1 MFFGRRLMKIAV
13 IASILLVVFSS
24 FLAAYGDPGSAH
36 VGITSNDYSA
46 HPAAIS
52 GINST
57 PIVPLPLPPNSI
69 NNNLTYNYSGPVA
82 LMITFKLQNQSALF
96 AFLSQLSDRSST
108 NYHDYISRSQ
118 FASLYSVSQS
128 FYQEVANY
136 FMSFHGVKLQEYP
149 DRVSLSITAPASV
162 IDEIFHTSIKAQQEG
177 GKIYYASTH
186 PELPSFIGGE
196 IASVA
201 GFTNAPINVS
211 YNLGSHIVGKGST
224 PFSGNYSFQIGN
236 EANNALNPSSPY
248 PQPFIYN
255 GTQYIFGSDLQIAYQ
270 EQTLLNVSYP
280 TNEVIATI
288 LWSGN
293 VSGGQNIGPY
303 YPRDVYA
310 YFNNTLPSYEPHPHI
325 YGVPINGAPQPGI
338 SSTYDTTGASNE
350 NTLDLEMVGGTAPG
364 SSIYNVYGPTP
375 SLANLDQAL
384 AYILNPNSTFPGLN
398 NVSVISNSWGSPDYN
413 DTTWYTYLQEAEAR
427 GITVL
432 ASSGDSGDNANSS
445 KYLGTNY
452 PGDFTEFPSSMA
464 YNSFG
469 VTAVGGTTLTLSSS
483 LGIAN
488 QVAWYIASSS
498 YSGPKGSTGG
508 ISQVFMEPEWQK
520 TTEANNVILGAGRG
534 VPDIAAIAN
543 NTVIYETVNGTS
555 YYYFQNGYFY
565 YEWGTSVACPI
576 VAGLVAEI
584 NSIMAHYGLKNIGY
598 LNPLLYELGNMQVE
612 AFNST
617 STTGR
622 DITGTYNSTLPMLP
636 YYDITFG
643 QNNLNA
649 AIYGYDLVT
658 GWGSLYAYNFTA
670 YLLNLN
676 FTGYN
681 GAALG
686 VQNILNL
693 SGLSVTS
700 YYNSNNT
707 TNEQFNASIQQN
719 FFLANELG
727 APIYW
732 IQNVIYITYYL
743 PGDFYMTYSG
753 WSIYPFYG
761 LYGNSSVYEY
771 NFPTG
776 QYVNLPESFDIK
788 SWLQP
793 SPSASFNGQVLYYQ
807 VNGQTLSLPVPGA
820 AYIIDALN
828 YSYQWN
834 GESFQNG
841 PYPSE
846 YNASWGL
853 IPQIGLVGG
862 PSLSTGYF
870 ESPTGGSL
878 RSYIEPYGSGSYS
891 AASSTI
897 FGLWGDQT
905 GELASNLQ
913 WTYSNGLWL
922 LSINNGSSE
931 QGVAFYQ
938 SSAQAKEYYNVTF
951 TETGL
956 PSGTAWS
963 VTLNGS
969 TLSSTSSITF
979 TELNGT
985 YSYTIGP
992 VSGYE
997 SSPSLGAVLVTGYPI
1012 SVSVAFSKEIA
1023 KNYTVTFTETGL
1035 PSGALWNVTLN
1046 GTSRNSSSSSIQF
1059 SRPNGTYYF
1068 SVGIYQG
1075 YSSVPYETNV
1085 TVSGSNVL
1093 QAITFT
1099 QLTYPVTFTESG
1111 LSVGTLWSISID
1123 GKVRSSS
1130 TDSIVVL
1137 EPNGSYLYNVD
1148 EIKGYSASPAS
1159 GAVTVNGVPQNVS
1172 ITFLPIIA
1180 RNYTV
1185 TFTEAGLPSG
1195 TTWYVTLSGV
1205 TGSSTSNSILFNAT
1219 NGSYPFYVT
1228 SLENYTTSPSSGT
1241 IVVNGTAVSQTIVFT
1256 STVIYFTG
1264 TINPSNASLYVNG
1277 NLVETQNGRFNVS
1290 LVRGETY
1297 SIEVTSPG
1305 YSNYY
1310 SNFTVTSSTSHI
1322 MSYTINLKVPVIN
1335 ELNSLIAFFVTIAA
1349 IVLMGIAAFILRRK
1363 KRAGN

>member
-293 VSGGQNIGPY
+293 ISGGQNVGPY

-350 NTLDLEMVGGTAPG
+350 NTLDLEMVGSTAPG

-375 SLANLDQAL
+375 SLANLDQAF

-398 NVSVISNSWGSPDYN
+398 NVSVISNSWGSSDYN

-432 ASSGDSGDNANSS
+432 ASSGDSGDNVNSS
-445 KYLGTNY
+445 KYFGTNY

-483 LGIAN
+483 LGIAD
-488 QVAWYIASSS
+488 QVAWYIASS
-498 YSGPKGSTGG
+498 YKSGPVGSTGG
-508 ISQVFMEPEWQK
+508 ISQVFMEPGWQK
-520 TTEANNVILGAGRG
+520 TTEANNVILGVGRG

-565 YEWGTSVACPI
+565 YDWGTSVACPI

-612 AFNST
+612 AFNGTST
-617 STTGR
+617 SGQ

-636 YYDITFG
+636 YYDIISG
-643 QNNLNA
+643 HNNLNA
-649 AIYGYDLVT
+649 ARYGYDLVT
-658 GWGSLYAYNFTA
+658 GWGSLYAYNFTS

-676 FTGYN
+676 FTGYK

-686 VQNILNL
+686 VQNIMNL

-700 YYNSNNT
+700 YYTSNNT
-707 TNEQFNASIQQN
+707 TNRQFNASIQQN

-732 IQNVIYITYYL
+732 IQNVIYITYYR

-776 QYVNLPESFDIK
+776 QYVNLPSSFDIK

-793 SPSASFNGQVLYYQ
+793 SPSTSFKGQVLYYQ

-834 GESFQNG
+834 GETFQNG

-870 ESPTGGSL
+870 KSPTNGSL
-878 RSYIEPYGSGSYS
+878 RSYIKPYGSGSYS
-891 AASSTI
+891 PASSTV
-897 FGLWGDQT
+897 FGVWGDQT
-905 GELASNLQ
+905 GELASNLK
-913 WTYSNGLWL
+913 WTYSNGFWL

-938 SSAQAKEYYNVTF
+938 SSIQAQKYYNVTF

-956 PSGTAWS
+956 PSGTPWS
-963 VTLNGS
+963 VKMNGS
-969 TLSSTSSITF
+969 TLSSTSSIIF
-979 TELNGT
+979 TKPNGT
-985 YSYTIGP
+985 YSYSVGA

-997 SSPSLGAVLVTGYPI
+997 SSPSQGTVTVAGS
-1012 SVSVAFSKEIA
+1012 SVSVAVTFVPEIA
-1023 KNYTVTFTETGL
+1023 RNYSVTFTETGL

-1046 GTSRNSSSSSIQF
+1046 GISKNSSSTSILF
-1059 SRPNGTYYF
+1059 SKPNGTYSF
-1068 SVGIYQG
+1068 SVGIYEG
-1075 YSSVPYETNV
+1075 YSSTPYAGNI
-1085 TVSGSNVL
+1085 TVSGSDVL
-1093 QAITFT
+1093 QAVAFT
-1099 QLTYPVTFTESG
+1099 QLAYSLTFTEAG
-1111 LSVGTLWSISID
+1111 LSAGTLWSVTID
-1123 GKVRSSS
+1123 GSVQSS
-1130 TDSIVVL
+1130 TTNSIIL
-1137 EPNGSYLYNVD
+1137 KEPNGSYFYKVD
-1148 EIKGYSASPAS
+1148 AVKGYSASPAS
-1159 GAVTVNGVPQNVS
+1159 GTVSVAGVPETVA
-1172 ITFLPIIA
+1172 ITFSPVIE
-1180 RNYTV
+1180 RNYTI
-1185 TFTEAGLPSG
+1185 TFTETGLPTG
-1195 TTWYVTLSGV
+1195 TAWSVTLSGV
-1205 TGSSTSNSILFNAT
+1205 TGNSTGTSILFNRT
-1219 NGSYPFYVT
+1219 NGSYQFSVT
-1228 SLENYTTSPSSGT
+1228 PPANYTASPLSGAIT
-1241 IVVNGTAVSQTIVFT
+1241 VNGTTVLQIVVFT
-1256 STVIYFTG
+1256 PAFIFFTG
-1264 TINPSNASLYVNG
+1264 SIYPSNASLYING
-1277 NLVETQNGRFNVS
+1277 NLVETQNGLFNVS
-1290 LVRGETY
+1290 LVRGQTY

-1310 SNFTVTSSTSHI
+1310 SNITVSSSTPHVST
-1322 MSYTINLKVPVIN
+1322 YTINLKKNVTPAPFYVN
-1335 ELNSLIAFFVTIAA
+1335 YDLFLLIAIAA
-1349 IVLMGIAAFILRRK
+1349 IVIIGAATFIHHRK
-1363 KRAGN
+1363 KK